1 MDTETPLET
10 GPVPVSAA
18 PRRSVIFDRAVPIV
32 AGVLV
37 VGLLALLTFSLLGP
51 DIGSGGRSGLTI
63 NENGALVSID
73 PRPADDFSLT
83 LFDGTSIRLAEL
95 RGQIVVVNFWAS
107 WCPPCREEVPQLE
120 AAWQDLRDE
129 GVIFI
134 GIDVWD
140 SRDDALAFIAE
151 FGVSYPNGP
160 DEGSIAVDYGVTG
173 IPETFIIDREGQL
186 AAKFVGPVTLGQ
198 LSETVRALD
207 R

>member
-1 MDTETPLET
+1 MDSETPLET
-10 GPVPVSAA
+10 GPAPVSTA

-51 DIGSGGRSGLTI
+51 DIGSGGRSGLAI

-83 LFDGTSIRLAEL
+83 LFDGTSIRLSEL

-107 WCPPCREEVPQLE
+107 WCPPCREEAPQLE

-173 IPETFIIDREGQL
+173 IPETFIIDRAGQL
-186 AAKFVGPVTLGQ
+186 AAKFVGPVTRGQ
-198 LSETVRALD
+198 LSETVRAFD